1 MPLDPAAESKLPIW
15 IWEENLTL
23 EHAVYSDK
31 KVLLVTNDLGP
42 RAGGIETFVL
52 GLIEGLPK
60 NSLIVYTSSQKGD
73 KAFDAQLQ
81 EKFGAVVIR
90 DRAKILL
97 PTPRIS
103 SRAVKILKQ
112 SQVEN
117 VWFGA
122 AAPLALMAGKLRSA
136 GANNIVALT
145 HGHEVWWAKIPIF
158 KGLLKKII
166 KDVDHLGYLGE
177 YTKGEIAKASD
188 QVQKFLQI
196 APGIDT
202 NHFAPK
208 KVRADLV
215 EHFQLEGRRV
225 IVSVGRLVH
234 RKGQDQLIKAMPKI
248 LEDFPDAILL
258 LVGEGPIKQML
269 FNSAKQLGV
278 LSKVVFAGRV
288 SHHELPDYICLG
300 EIFAM
305 PVRSRFSGLEVE
317 GLGIVYLEASACA
330 LPVIVGDTGGAVDAV
345 LDKKT
350 GLLVD
355 GKNSDQIAKAIC
367 QLLAD
372 PAQARKMG
380 ATGRQWVI
388 NNWQLSNWSQK
399 FNQVLIGN

>member
-1 MPLDPAAESKLPIW
+1 M
-15 IWEENLTL
+15 

-60 NSLIVYTSSQKGD
+60 DSLIIYTSSQKGD
-73 KAFDAQLQ
+73 KAFDAQLL

-90 DRAKILL
+90 DRAKMLL
-97 PTPRIS
+97 PTPRIT
-103 SRAVKILKQ
+103 RKAVKILKQ
-112 SQVEN
+112 QQIKN

-136 GANNIVALT
+136 GASNIVALT
-145 HGHEVWWAKIPIF
+145 HGHEVWWAKIPIL
-158 KGLLKKII
+158 KSLLKKII
-166 KDVDHLGYLGE
+166 KDVDHLGYLGDF
-177 YTKGEIAKASD
+177 TKGEIAKISN
-188 QVQKFLQI
+188 QPQKFLQI

-202 NHFAPK
+202 EHFAPK
-208 KVRADLV
+208 SARGDLI
-215 EHFQLEGRRV
+215 EKYRLDGRRV

-234 RKGQDQLIKAMPKI
+234 RKGQDELVKAMPKI
-248 LEDFPDAILL
+248 LEQFPDAILL
-258 LVGEGPIKQML
+258 FVGEGPIKQML

-278 LSKVVFAGRV
+278 LPKVVFAGRV
-288 SHHELPDYICLG
+288 SHHDLPDYICLG

-317 GLGIVYLEASACA
+317 GLGIVYLEASACG
-330 LPVIVGDTGGAVDAV
+330 LPVIVGNSGGAVDAV

-355 GKNSDQIAKAIC
+355 GTKSDQIADAIC
-367 QLLAD
+367 ELLAN
-372 PAQARKMG
+372 PERGKQMG
-380 ATGRQWVI
+380 AAGRDWVI
-388 NNWQLSNWSQK
+388 KNWQLNSWSEK
-399 FNQVLIGN
+399 FNKVLIGD

>member
-1 MPLDPAAESKLPIW
+1 MPIW
-15 IWEENLTL
+15 IWEENLIF

-60 NSLIVYTSSQKGD
+60 DSLIIYTSSQKGD
-73 KAFDAQLQ
+73 KAFDAQLL

-90 DRAKILL
+90 DRAKMLL
-97 PTPRIS
+97 PTPRIT
-103 SRAVKILKQ
+103 RKAVKILKQ
-112 SQVEN
+112 QQIKN

-136 GANNIVALT
+136 GASNIVALT
-145 HGHEVWWAKIPIF
+145 HGHEVWWAKIPIL
-158 KGLLKKII
+158 KSLLKKII
-166 KDVDHLGYLGE
+166 KDVDHLGYLGDF
-177 YTKGEIAKASD
+177 TKGEIAKISN
-188 QVQKFLQI
+188 QPQKFLQI

-202 NHFAPK
+202 QHFAPK
-208 KVRADLV
+208 IARGDLI
-215 EHFQLEGRRV
+215 EKYRLDGRRV

-234 RKGQDQLIKAMPKI
+234 RKGQDELVKAMPKI
-248 LEDFPDAILL
+248 LEQFPDAILL
-258 LVGEGPIKQML
+258 FVGEGPIKQML

-278 LSKVVFAGRV
+278 LPKVVFAGRV
-288 SHHELPDYICLG
+288 SHHDLPDYICLG

-317 GLGIVYLEASACA
+317 GLGIVYLEASACG
-330 LPVIVGDTGGAVDAV
+330 LPVIVGNSGGAVDAV

-355 GKNSDQIAKAIC
+355 GTKSDQIADAIC
-367 QLLAD
+367 ELLAN
-372 PAQARKMG
+372 PERAKQMG
-380 ATGRQWVI
+380 AAGRDWVI
-388 NNWQLSNWSQK
+388 KNWQLSNWSEK
-399 FNQVLIGN
+399 FNKVLIGN

>member
-1 MPLDPAAESKLPIW
+1 M
-15 IWEENLTL
+15 

-60 NSLIVYTSSQKGD
+60 DSLIIYTSSQKGD
-73 KAFDAQLQ
+73 KAFDAQLL

-90 DRAKILL
+90 DRAKMLL
-97 PTPRIS
+97 PTPRIT
-103 SRAVKILKQ
+103 RKAVKILKQ
-112 SQVEN
+112 QQIKN

-136 GANNIVALT
+136 GASNIVALT
-145 HGHEVWWAKIPIF
+145 HGHEVWWAKIPIL
-158 KGLLKKII
+158 KSLLKKII
-166 KDVDHLGYLGE
+166 KDVDHLGYLGDF
-177 YTKGEIAKASD
+177 TKGEIAKISN
-188 QVQKFLQI
+188 QPQKFLQI

-202 NHFAPK
+202 EHFAPK
-208 KVRADLV
+208 TARGDLI
-215 EHFQLEGRRV
+215 EKYRLDGRRV

-234 RKGQDQLIKAMPKI
+234 RKGQDELVKAMPKI
-248 LEDFPDAILL
+248 LEQFPDAILL
-258 LVGEGPIKQML
+258 FVGEGPIKQML

-278 LSKVVFAGRV
+278 LPKVVFAGRV
-288 SHHELPDYICLG
+288 SHHDLPDYICLG

-317 GLGIVYLEASACA
+317 GLGIVYLEASACG
-330 LPVIVGDTGGAVDAV
+330 LPVIVGNSGGAVDAV

-355 GKNSDQIAKAIC
+355 GTKSDQIADAIC
-367 QLLAD
+367 ELLAN
-372 PAQARKMG
+372 PERAKQMG
-380 ATGRQWVI
+380 AAGRDWVI
-388 NNWQLSNWSQK
+388 KNWQLSSWSEK
-399 FNQVLIGN
+399 FNKVLIGN

>member
-1 MPLDPAAESKLPIW
+1 
-15 IWEENLTL
+15 L

-60 NSLIVYTSSQKGD
+60 NSLIIYTSSQKGD
-73 KAFDAQLQ
+73 KAFDAQLL

-90 DRAKILL
+90 DRAKMLL
-97 PTPRIS
+97 PTPRITKK
-103 SRAVKILKQ
+103 AVKILKQ
-112 SQVEN
+112 QQIKN

-136 GANNIVALT
+136 GASNIVALT
-145 HGHEVWWAKIPIF
+145 HGHEVWWAKIPIL
-158 KGLLKKII
+158 KSLLKKII
-166 KDVDHLGYLGE
+166 KDVDHLGYLGDF
-177 YTKGEIAKASD
+177 TKGEIAKISN
-188 QVQKFLQI
+188 QPQKFLQI

-202 NHFAPK
+202 QHFASK
-208 KVRADLV
+208 IARGDLI
-215 EHFQLEGRRV
+215 EKYRLDGRRV

-234 RKGQDQLIKAMPKI
+234 RKGQDELVKAMPKI
-248 LEDFPDAILL
+248 LEQFPDAILL
-258 LVGEGPIKQML
+258 FVGEGPIKQML

-278 LSKVVFAGRV
+278 LPKVVFAGRV
-288 SHHELPDYICLG
+288 SHHDLPDYICLG

-317 GLGIVYLEASACA
+317 GLGIVYLEASACG
-330 LPVIVGDTGGAVDAV
+330 LPVIVGNSGGAVDAV

-355 GKNSDQIAKAIC
+355 GTKSDQIADAIC
-367 QLLAD
+367 ELLAN
-372 PAQARKMG
+372 PERAKQMG
-380 ATGRQWVI
+380 AAGRDWVI
-388 NNWQLSNWSQK
+388 NNWQLSSWSEK
-399 FNQVLIGN
+399 FNKVLIGN

>member
-1 MPLDPAAESKLPIW
+1 MPIW
-15 IWEENLTL
+15 IWEENLIL

-60 NSLIVYTSSQKGD
+60 DSLIIYTSSQKGD
-73 KAFDAQLQ
+73 KAFDAQLL

-90 DRAKILL
+90 DRAKMLL
-97 PTPRIS
+97 PTPRIT
-103 SRAVKILKQ
+103 RKAVKILKQ
-112 SQVEN
+112 QQIKN

-136 GANNIVALT
+136 GASNIVALT
-145 HGHEVWWAKIPIF
+145 HGHEVWWAKIPIL
-158 KGLLKKII
+158 KSLLKKII
-166 KDVDHLGYLGE
+166 KDVDHLGYLGDF
-177 YTKGEIAKASD
+177 TKGEIAKISN
-188 QVQKFLQI
+188 QPQKFLQI

-202 NHFAPK
+202 QHFAPK
-208 KVRADLV
+208 IARGDLI
-215 EHFQLEGRRV
+215 EKYRLDGRRV

-234 RKGQDQLIKAMPKI
+234 RKGQDELVKAMPKI
-248 LEDFPDAILL
+248 LEQFPDAILL
-258 LVGEGPIKQML
+258 FVGEGPIKQML

-278 LSKVVFAGRV
+278 LPKVVFTGRV
-288 SHHELPDYICLG
+288 SHHDLPDYICLG

-317 GLGIVYLEASACA
+317 GLGIVYLEASACG
-330 LPVIVGDTGGAVDAV
+330 LPVIVGNSGGAVDAV

-355 GKNSDQIAKAIC
+355 GTKSDQIADAIC
-367 QLLAD
+367 ELLAN
-372 PAQARKMG
+372 PERAKQMG
-380 ATGRQWVI
+380 AAGRDWVI
-388 NNWQLSNWSQK
+388 NNWQLSSWSEK
-399 FNQVLIGN
+399 FNKVLIGN

>member
-1 MPLDPAAESKLPIW
+1 M
-15 IWEENLTL
+15 

-60 NSLIVYTSSQKGD
+60 NSLIIYTSSQKGD
-73 KAFDAQLQ
+73 KAFDAQLL

-90 DRAKILL
+90 DRAKMLL
-97 PTPRIS
+97 PTPRIT
-103 SRAVKILKQ
+103 RKAVKILKQ
-112 SQVEN
+112 QQIKN

-136 GANNIVALT
+136 GASKIVALT
-145 HGHEVWWAKIPIF
+145 HGHEVWWAKIPIL
-158 KGLLKKII
+158 KSLLKKII
-166 KDVDHLGYLGE
+166 KDVDHLGYLGDF
-177 YTKGEIAKASD
+177 TKGEIAKISN
-188 QVQKFLQI
+188 QPQKFLQI

-202 NHFAPK
+202 EHFAPK
-208 KVRADLV
+208 TARGDLI
-215 EHFQLEGRRV
+215 EKYRLDGRRV

-234 RKGQDQLIKAMPKI
+234 RKGQDELVKAMPKI
-248 LEDFPDAILL
+248 LEQFPDAILL
-258 LVGEGPIKQML
+258 FVGEGPIKQML

-278 LSKVVFAGRV
+278 LPKVVFAGRV
-288 SHHELPDYICLG
+288 SHHDLPDYICLG

-317 GLGIVYLEASACA
+317 GLGIVYLEASACG
-330 LPVIVGDTGGAVDAV
+330 LPVIVGNSGGAVDAV

-355 GKNSDQIAKAIC
+355 GTKSDLIADAIC
-367 QLLAD
+367 ELLAN
-372 PAQARKMG
+372 PERAKQMG
-380 ATGRQWVI
+380 AAGRDWVI
-388 NNWQLSNWSQK
+388 KNWQLSSWSEK
-399 FNQVLIGN
+399 FNKVLIGN

>member
-1 MPLDPAAESKLPIW
+1 M
-15 IWEENLTL
+15 

-60 NSLIVYTSSQKGD
+60 DSLIIYTSSQKGD
-73 KAFDAQLQ
+73 KAFDAQLL

-90 DRAKILL
+90 DRAKMLL
-97 PTPRIS
+97 PTPRIT
-103 SRAVKILKQ
+103 RKAVKILKQ
-112 SQVEN
+112 QQIKN

-136 GANNIVALT
+136 GASNIVALT
-145 HGHEVWWAKIPIF
+145 HGHEVWWAKIPIL
-158 KGLLKKII
+158 KSLLKKII
-166 KDVDHLGYLGE
+166 KDVDHLGYLGDF
-177 YTKGEIAKASD
+177 TKGEIAKISN
-188 QVQKFLQI
+188 QPQKFLQI

-202 NHFAPK
+202 QHFAPK
-208 KVRADLV
+208 SARGDLI
-215 EHFQLEGRRV
+215 EKYRLDGRRV

-234 RKGQDQLIKAMPKI
+234 RKGQDELVKAMPKI
-248 LEDFPDAILL
+248 LEQFPDAILL
-258 LVGEGPIKQML
+258 FVGEGPIKQML

-278 LSKVVFAGRV
+278 LPKVVFAGRV
-288 SHHELPDYICLG
+288 SHHDLPDYICLG

-317 GLGIVYLEASACA
+317 GLGIVYLEASACG
-330 LPVIVGDTGGAVDAV
+330 LPVIVGNSGGAVDAV

-355 GKNSDQIAKAIC
+355 GTKSDQIADAIC
-367 QLLAD
+367 ELLAN
-372 PAQARKMG
+372 PERAKQMG
-380 ATGRQWVI
+380 AAGRDWVI
-388 NNWQLSNWSQK
+388 NNWQLSSWSEK
-399 FNQVLIGN
+399 FNKVLIGN

>member
-1 MPLDPAAESKLPIW
+1 M
-15 IWEENLTL
+15 

-60 NSLIVYTSSQKGD
+60 DSLIIYTSSQKGD
-73 KAFDAQLQ
+73 KAFDAQLL

-90 DRAKILL
+90 DRAKMLL
-97 PTPRIS
+97 PTPRIT
-103 SRAVKILKQ
+103 RKAVKILKQ
-112 SQVEN
+112 QQIKN

-136 GANNIVALT
+136 GASNIVALT
-145 HGHEVWWAKIPIF
+145 HGHEVWWAKIPIL
-158 KGLLKKII
+158 KSLLKKII
-166 KDVDHLGYLGE
+166 KDVDHLGYLGDF
-177 YTKGEIAKASD
+177 TKGEIAKISN
-188 QVQKFLQI
+188 QPQKFLQI

-202 NHFAPK
+202 QHFAPK
-208 KVRADLV
+208 IARGDLI
-215 EHFQLEGRRV
+215 EKYRLDGRRV

-234 RKGQDQLIKAMPKI
+234 RKGQDELVKAMPKI
-248 LEDFPDAILL
+248 LEQFPDAILL
-258 LVGEGPIKQML
+258 FVGEGPIKQML

-278 LSKVVFAGRV
+278 LPKVVFAGRV
-288 SHHELPDYICLG
+288 SHHDLPDYICLG

-317 GLGIVYLEASACA
+317 GLGIVYLEASACG
-330 LPVIVGDTGGAVDAV
+330 LPVIVGNSGGAVDAV

-355 GKNSDQIAKAIC
+355 GTKSDLIADAIC
-367 QLLAD
+367 ELLAN
-372 PAQARKMG
+372 PERAKQMG
-380 ATGRQWVI
+380 AAGRDWVI
-388 NNWQLSNWSQK
+388 KNWQLSSWSEK
-399 FNQVLIGN
+399 FNKVLIGN

>member
-1 MPLDPAAESKLPIW
+1 M
-15 IWEENLTL
+15 

-60 NSLIVYTSSQKGD
+60 DSLIIYTSSQKGD
-73 KAFDAQLQ
+73 KAFDAQLL

-90 DRAKILL
+90 DRAKMLL
-97 PTPRIS
+97 PTPRIT
-103 SRAVKILKQ
+103 RKAVKILKQ
-112 SQVEN
+112 QQIKN

-136 GANNIVALT
+136 GASNIVALT
-145 HGHEVWWAKIPIF
+145 HGHEVWWAKIPIL
-158 KGLLKKII
+158 KSLLKKII
-166 KDVDHLGYLGE
+166 KDVDHLGYLGDF
-177 YTKGEIAKASD
+177 TKGEIAKICN
-188 QVQKFLQI
+188 QPQKFLQI

-202 NHFAPK
+202 EHFAPK
-208 KVRADLV
+208 TARGDLI
-215 EHFQLEGRRV
+215 EKYRLDGRRV

-234 RKGQDQLIKAMPKI
+234 RKGQDELVKAMPKI
-248 LEDFPDAILL
+248 LEQFPDAILL
-258 LVGEGPIKQML
+258 FVGEGPIKQML

-278 LSKVVFAGRV
+278 LPKVVFTGRV
-288 SHHELPDYICLG
+288 SHHDLPDYICLG

-317 GLGIVYLEASACA
+317 GLGIVYLEASACG
-330 LPVIVGDTGGAVDAV
+330 LPVIVGNSGGAVDAV

-355 GKNSDQIAKAIC
+355 GTKSDQIADAIC
-367 QLLAD
+367 ELLAN
-372 PAQARKMG
+372 PERAKQMG
-380 ATGRQWVI
+380 AAGRDWVI
-388 NNWQLSNWSQK
+388 NNWQLSSWSEK
-399 FNQVLIGN
+399 FNKVLIGN

>member
-1 MPLDPAAESKLPIW
+1 
-15 IWEENLTL
+15 L

-60 NSLIVYTSSQKGD
+60 NSLIIYTSSQKGD
-73 KAFDAQLQ
+73 KAFDAQLL

-90 DRAKILL
+90 DRAKMLL
-97 PTPRIS
+97 PTPRIT
-103 SRAVKILKQ
+103 RKAVKILKQ
-112 SQVEN
+112 QQIKN

-136 GANNIVALT
+136 GASKIVALT
-145 HGHEVWWAKIPIF
+145 HGHEVWWAKIPIL
-158 KGLLKKII
+158 KSLLKKII
-166 KDVDHLGYLGE
+166 KDVDHLGYLGDF
-177 YTKGEIAKASD
+177 TKGEIAKISN
-188 QVQKFLQI
+188 QPQKFLQI

-202 NHFAPK
+202 EHFAPK
-208 KVRADLV
+208 TARGDLI
-215 EHFQLEGRRV
+215 EKYRLDGRRV

-234 RKGQDQLIKAMPKI
+234 RKGQDELVKAMPKI
-248 LEDFPDAILL
+248 LEQFPDAILL
-258 LVGEGPIKQML
+258 FVGEGPIKQML

-278 LSKVVFAGRV
+278 LPKVVFAGRV
-288 SHHELPDYICLG
+288 SHHDLPDYICLG

-317 GLGIVYLEASACA
+317 GLGIVYLEASACG
-330 LPVIVGDTGGAVDAV
+330 LPVIVGNSGGAVDAV

-355 GKNSDQIAKAIC
+355 GTKSDLIADAIC
-367 QLLAD
+367 ELLAN
-372 PAQARKMG
+372 PERAKQMG
-380 ATGRQWVI
+380 AAGRDWVI
-388 NNWQLSNWSQK
+388 KNWQLSSWSEK
-399 FNQVLIGN
+399 FNKVLIGN

>member
-1 MPLDPAAESKLPIW
+1 M
-15 IWEENLTL
+15 

-60 NSLIVYTSSQKGD
+60 DSLIIYTSSQKGD
-73 KAFDAQLQ
+73 KAFDAQLL

-90 DRAKILL
+90 DRAKMLL
-97 PTPRIS
+97 PTPRIT
-103 SRAVKILKQ
+103 RKAVKILKQ
-112 SQVEN
+112 QQIKN

-136 GANNIVALT
+136 GASNIVALT
-145 HGHEVWWAKIPIF
+145 HGHEVWWAKIPIL
-158 KGLLKKII
+158 KSMLKKII
-166 KDVDHLGYLGE
+166 KDVDHLGYLGDF
-177 YTKGEIAKASD
+177 TKGEIAKISN
-188 QVQKFLQI
+188 QPQKFLQI

-202 NHFAPK
+202 QHFAPK
-208 KVRADLV
+208 SARGDLI
-215 EHFQLEGRRV
+215 EKYRLDGRRV

-234 RKGQDQLIKAMPKI
+234 RKGQDELVKAMPKI
-248 LEDFPDAILL
+248 LEKFPDAILL
-258 LVGEGPIKQML
+258 FVGEGPIKQML

-278 LSKVVFAGRV
+278 LPKVVFAGRV
-288 SHHELPDYICLG
+288 SHHDLPDYICLG

-317 GLGIVYLEASACA
+317 GLGIVYLEASACG
-330 LPVIVGDTGGAVDAV
+330 LPVIVGNSGGAVDAV

-355 GKNSDQIAKAIC
+355 GTKSDQIADAIC
-367 QLLAD
+367 ELLAN
-372 PAQARKMG
+372 PERAKQMG
-380 ATGRQWVI
+380 AAGRDWVI
-388 NNWQLSNWSQK
+388 KNWQLSSWSEK
-399 FNQVLIGN
+399 FNKVLIGN

>member
-1 MPLDPAAESKLPIW
+1 M
-15 IWEENLTL
+15 

-60 NSLIVYTSSQKGD
+60 DSLIIYTSSQKGD
-73 KAFDAQLQ
+73 KAFDAQLL

-90 DRAKILL
+90 DRAKMLL
-97 PTPRIS
+97 PTPRIT
-103 SRAVKILKQ
+103 RKAVKILKQ
-112 SQVEN
+112 QQIKN

-136 GANNIVALT
+136 GASNIVALT
-145 HGHEVWWAKIPIF
+145 HGHEVWWAKIPIL
-158 KGLLKKII
+158 KSLLKKII

-177 YTKGEIAKASD
+177 FTKGEIAKISN
-188 QVQKFLQI
+188 QPQKFLQI

-202 NHFAPK
+202 QHFAPK
-208 KVRADLV
+208 IARGDLI
-215 EHFQLEGRRV
+215 EKYRLDGRRV

-234 RKGQDQLIKAMPKI
+234 RKGQDELVKAMPKI
-248 LEDFPDAILL
+248 LEQFPDAILL
-258 LVGEGPIKQML
+258 FVGEGPIKQML

-278 LSKVVFAGRV
+278 LPKVVFAGRV
-288 SHHELPDYICLG
+288 SHHDLPDYICLG

-317 GLGIVYLEASACA
+317 GLGIVYLEASACG
-330 LPVIVGDTGGAVDAV
+330 LPVIVGNSGGAVDAV

-355 GKNSDQIAKAIC
+355 GTKSDQIADAIC
-367 QLLAD
+367 ELLAN
-372 PAQARKMG
+372 PERAKQMG
-380 ATGRQWVI
+380 AAGRDWVI
-388 NNWQLSNWSQK
+388 KNWQLSSWSEK
-399 FNQVLIGN
+399 FNKVLIGN

>member
-1 MPLDPAAESKLPIW
+1 
-15 IWEENLTL
+15 L

-60 NSLIVYTSSQKGD
+60 DSLIIYTSSQKGD
-73 KAFDAQLQ
+73 KAFDAQLL

-90 DRAKILL
+90 DRAKMLL
-97 PTPRIS
+97 PTPRIT
-103 SRAVKILKQ
+103 RKAVKILKQ
-112 SQVEN
+112 HQIKN

-136 GANNIVALT
+136 GASNIVALT
-145 HGHEVWWAKIPIF
+145 HGHEVWWAKIPIL
-158 KGLLKKII
+158 KSLLKKII
-166 KDVDHLGYLGE
+166 KDVDHLGYLGDF
-177 YTKGEIAKASD
+177 TKGEIAKISN
-188 QVQKFLQI
+188 QPQKFLQI

-202 NHFAPK
+202 QHFAPK
-208 KVRADLV
+208 IARGDLI
-215 EHFQLEGRRV
+215 EKYRLDGRRV

-234 RKGQDQLIKAMPKI
+234 RKGQDELVKAMPKI
-248 LEDFPDAILL
+248 LEQFPDAILL
-258 LVGEGPIKQML
+258 FVGEGPIKQML

-278 LSKVVFAGRV
+278 LPKVVFAGRV
-288 SHHELPDYICLG
+288 SHHDLPDYICLG

-317 GLGIVYLEASACA
+317 GLGIVYLEASACG
-330 LPVIVGDTGGAVDAV
+330 LPVIVGNSGGAVDAV

-355 GKNSDQIAKAIC
+355 GTKSDQIADAIC
-367 QLLAD
+367 ELLAN
-372 PAQARKMG
+372 PERAKQMG
-380 ATGRQWVI
+380 AAGRDWVI
-388 NNWQLSNWSQK
+388 NNWQLSRWSEK
-399 FNQVLIGN
+399 FNKVLIGN

>member
-1 MPLDPAAESKLPIW
+1 M
-15 IWEENLTL
+15 

-60 NSLIVYTSSQKGD
+60 DSLIIYTSSQKGA
-73 KAFDAQLQ
+73 KAFDAQLL

-90 DRAKILL
+90 DRAKMLL
-97 PTPRIS
+97 PTSRIT
-103 SRAVKILKQ
+103 RMAVKILKQ
-112 SQVEN
+112 QQIKN

-136 GANNIVALT
+136 GASNIVALT
-145 HGHEVWWAKIPIF
+145 HGHEVWWAKIPIL
-158 KGLLKKII
+158 KSLLKKII
-166 KDVDHLGYLGE
+166 KDVDHLGYLGDF
-177 YTKGEIAKASD
+177 TKGEIAKISK
-188 QVQKFLQI
+188 QPQKFLQI

-202 NHFAPK
+202 EHFAPK
-208 KVRADLV
+208 SARGDLI
-215 EHFQLEGRRV
+215 EKYRLDGRRV

-234 RKGQDQLIKAMPKI
+234 RKGQDELVKAMPKI
-248 LEDFPDAILL
+248 LEQFPDAILL
-258 LVGEGPIKQML
+258 FVGEGPIKQML

-278 LSKVVFAGRV
+278 LPKVVFAGRV
-288 SHHELPDYICLG
+288 SHHDLPDYICLG

-317 GLGIVYLEASACA
+317 GLGIVYLEASACG
-330 LPVIVGDTGGAVDAV
+330 LPVIVGNSGGAVDAV

-355 GKNSDQIAKAIC
+355 GTKSDQIADAIC
-367 QLLAD
+367 ELLAN
-372 PAQARKMG
+372 PERAKQMG
-380 ATGRQWVI
+380 AAGRDWVI
-388 NNWQLSNWSQK
+388 KNWQLSSWSEK
-399 FNQVLIGN
+399 FNKVLIGN

>member
-1 MPLDPAAESKLPIW
+1 M
-15 IWEENLTL
+15 

-60 NSLIVYTSSQKGD
+60 DSLIIYTSSQKGD
-73 KAFDAQLQ
+73 KAFDAQLL

-90 DRAKILL
+90 DRAKMLL
-97 PTPRIS
+97 PTPRIT
-103 SRAVKILKQ
+103 RKAVKILKQ
-112 SQVEN
+112 QQIKN

-136 GANNIVALT
+136 GASNIVALT
-145 HGHEVWWAKIPIF
+145 HGHEVWWAKIPIL
-158 KGLLKKII
+158 KSLLKKII
-166 KDVDHLGYLGE
+166 KDVDHLGYLGDF
-177 YTKGEIAKASD
+177 TKGEIAKISN
-188 QVQKFLQI
+188 QPQKFLQI

-202 NHFAPK
+202 QHFAPK
-208 KVRADLV
+208 IARGDLI
-215 EHFQLEGRRV
+215 EKYRLDGRRV

-234 RKGQDQLIKAMPKI
+234 RKGQDELVKAMPKI
-248 LEDFPDAILL
+248 LEQFPDAILL
-258 LVGEGPIKQML
+258 FVGEGPIKQML

-278 LSKVVFAGRV
+278 LPKVVFTGRV
-288 SHHELPDYICLG
+288 SHHDLPDYICLG

-317 GLGIVYLEASACA
+317 GLGIVYLEASACG
-330 LPVIVGDTGGAVDAV
+330 LPVIVGNSGGAVDAV

-355 GKNSDQIAKAIC
+355 GTKSDQIADAIC
-367 QLLAD
+367 ELLAN
-372 PAQARKMG
+372 PERAKQMG
-380 ATGRQWVI
+380 AAGRDWVI
-388 NNWQLSNWSQK
+388 NNWQLSSWSEK
-399 FNQVLIGN
+399 FNKVLIGN

>member
-1 MPLDPAAESKLPIW
+1 M
-15 IWEENLTL
+15 

-60 NSLIVYTSSQKGD
+60 NSLIIYTSSQKGD
-73 KAFDAQLQ
+73 KAFDAQLL

-90 DRAKILL
+90 DRAKMLL
-97 PTPRIS
+97 PTPRIT
-103 SRAVKILKQ
+103 RKAVKILKQ
-112 SQVEN
+112 QQIKN

-136 GANNIVALT
+136 GASNIVALT
-145 HGHEVWWAKIPIF
+145 HGHEVWWAKIPIL
-158 KGLLKKII
+158 KSLLKKII
-166 KDVDHLGYLGE
+166 KDVDHLGYLGDF
-177 YTKGEIAKASD
+177 TKGEIAKISN
-188 QVQKFLQI
+188 QPQKFLQI

-202 NHFAPK
+202 EHFAPK
-208 KVRADLV
+208 SARGDLI
-215 EHFQLEGRRV
+215 EKYRLDGRRV

-234 RKGQDQLIKAMPKI
+234 RKGQDELVKAMPKI
-248 LEDFPDAILL
+248 LEQFPDAILL
-258 LVGEGPIKQML
+258 FVGEGPIKQML

-278 LSKVVFAGRV
+278 LPKVVFAGRV
-288 SHHELPDYICLG
+288 SHHDLPDYICLG

-317 GLGIVYLEASACA
+317 GLGIVYLEASACG
-330 LPVIVGDTGGAVDAV
+330 LPVIVGNSGGAVDAV

-355 GKNSDQIAKAIC
+355 GTKSDQIADAIC
-367 QLLAD
+367 ELLAN
-372 PAQARKMG
+372 PERAKQMG
-380 ATGRQWVI
+380 AAGRDWVI
-388 NNWQLSNWSQK
+388 KNWQLSNWSEK
-399 FNQVLIGN
+399 FNKVLIGN

>member
-1 MPLDPAAESKLPIW
+1 M
-15 IWEENLTL
+15 

-60 NSLIVYTSSQKGD
+60 DSLIIYTSSQKGD
-73 KAFDAQLQ
+73 KAFDAQLL

-90 DRAKILL
+90 DRAKMLL
-97 PTPRIS
+97 PTPRIT
-103 SRAVKILKQ
+103 RKAVKILKQ
-112 SQVEN
+112 QQIKN

-136 GANNIVALT
+136 GASNIVALT
-145 HGHEVWWAKIPIF
+145 HGHEVWWAKIPIL
-158 KGLLKKII
+158 KSLLKKII
-166 KDVDHLGYLGE
+166 KDVDHLGYLGDF
-177 YTKGEIAKASD
+177 TKGEIAKICN
-188 QVQKFLQI
+188 QPQKFLQI

-202 NHFAPK
+202 EHFAPK
-208 KVRADLV
+208 TARGDLI
-215 EHFQLEGRRV
+215 EKYRLDGRRV

-234 RKGQDQLIKAMPKI
+234 RKGQDELVKAMPKI
-248 LEDFPDAILL
+248 LEQFPDAILL
-258 LVGEGPIKQML
+258 FVGEGPIKQML

-278 LSKVVFAGRV
+278 LPKVVFAGRV
-288 SHHELPDYICLG
+288 SHHDLPDYICLG

-317 GLGIVYLEASACA
+317 GLGIVYLEASACG
-330 LPVIVGDTGGAVDAV
+330 LPVIVGNSGGAVDAV

-355 GKNSDQIAKAIC
+355 GTKSDQIADAIC
-367 QLLAD
+367 ELLAN
-372 PAQARKMG
+372 PERAKQMG
-380 ATGRQWVI
+380 AAGRDWVI
-388 NNWQLSNWSQK
+388 NNWQLSSWSEK
-399 FNQVLIGN
+399 FNKVLIGN

>member
-1 MPLDPAAESKLPIW
+1 
-15 IWEENLTL
+15 L

-60 NSLIVYTSSQKGD
+60 DSLIIYTSSQKGD
-73 KAFDAQLQ
+73 KAFDAQLL

-90 DRAKILL
+90 DRAKMLL
-97 PTPRIS
+97 PTPRIT
-103 SRAVKILKQ
+103 RKAVKILKQ
-112 SQVEN
+112 QQIKN

-136 GANNIVALT
+136 GASNIVALT
-145 HGHEVWWAKIPIF
+145 HGHEVWWAKIPIL
-158 KGLLKKII
+158 KSLLKKII
-166 KDVDHLGYLGE
+166 KDVDHLGYLGDF
-177 YTKGEIAKASD
+177 TKGEIAKICN
-188 QVQKFLQI
+188 QPQKFLQI

-202 NHFAPK
+202 EHFAPK
-208 KVRADLV
+208 TARGDLI
-215 EHFQLEGRRV
+215 EKYRLDGRRV

-234 RKGQDQLIKAMPKI
+234 RKGQDELVKAMPKI
-248 LEDFPDAILL
+248 LEQFPDAILL
-258 LVGEGPIKQML
+258 FVGEGPIKQML

-278 LSKVVFAGRV
+278 LPKVVFTGRV
-288 SHHELPDYICLG
+288 SHHDLPDYICLG

-317 GLGIVYLEASACA
+317 GLGIVYLEASACG
-330 LPVIVGDTGGAVDAV
+330 LPVIVGNSGGAVDAV

-355 GKNSDQIAKAIC
+355 GTKSDQIADAIC
-367 QLLAD
+367 ELLAN
-372 PAQARKMG
+372 PERAKQMG
-380 ATGRQWVI
+380 AAGRDWVI
-388 NNWQLSNWSQK
+388 NNWQLSSWSEK
-399 FNQVLIGN
+399 FNKVLIGN

>member
-1 MPLDPAAESKLPIW
+1 M
-15 IWEENLTL
+15 

-60 NSLIVYTSSQKGD
+60 DSLIIYTSSQKGD
-73 KAFDAQLQ
+73 KAFDAQLL

-90 DRAKILL
+90 DRAKMLL
-97 PTPRIS
+97 PTPRIT
-103 SRAVKILKQ
+103 RKAVKILKQ
-112 SQVEN
+112 QQIKN

-136 GANNIVALT
+136 GASNIVALT
-145 HGHEVWWAKIPIF
+145 HGHEVWWAKIPIL
-158 KGLLKKII
+158 KSLLKKII
-166 KDVDHLGYLGE
+166 KDVDHLGYLGDF
-177 YTKGEIAKASD
+177 TKGEIAKISN
-188 QVQKFLQI
+188 QPQKFLQI

-202 NHFAPK
+202 EHFAPK
-208 KVRADLV
+208 KVRGDLV
-215 EHFQLEGRRV
+215 EKYRLDGRRV

-234 RKGQDQLIKAMPKI
+234 RKGQDELVKAMPKI
-248 LEDFPDAILL
+248 LEQFPDAILL
-258 LVGEGPIKQML
+258 FVGEGPIKQML

-278 LSKVVFAGRV
+278 LPKVLFTGRV
-288 SHHELPDYICLG
+288 SHHDLPDYICLG

-317 GLGIVYLEASACA
+317 GLGIVYLEASACG
-330 LPVIVGDTGGAVDAV
+330 LPVIVGNSGGAVDAV

-355 GKNSDQIAKAIC
+355 GTKSDQIADAIC
-367 QLLAD
+367 ELLAN
-372 PAQARKMG
+372 PERAKQMG
-380 ATGRQWVI
+380 SDGREWVI
-388 NNWQLSNWSQK
+388 KNWQLSNWSAK
-399 FNQVLIGN
+399 FNKVLINN